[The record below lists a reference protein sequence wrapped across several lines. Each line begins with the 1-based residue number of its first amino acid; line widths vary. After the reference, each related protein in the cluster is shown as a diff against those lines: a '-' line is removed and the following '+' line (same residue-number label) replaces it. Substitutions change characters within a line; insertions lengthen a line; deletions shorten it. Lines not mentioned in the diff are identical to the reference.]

1 MKPLIGL
8 LCGLIFGTGLA
19 MSGMTDTA
27 KVLGFLDLFG
37 LWVPDLAFVMGG
49 AVAVYA
55 IGYQLIMK
63 SAKPLF
69 AEAFQVPSRRDIDAR
84 LITGA
89 VLFGAGWGLAG
100 YCPGPAITGLAFGMN
115 ETVTFFAAM
124 AVGVL
129 IFKLTLGVSP
139 KSPVATGP

>member
-1 MKPLIGL
+1 MGEKLTGLIAGIVFGIGL
-8 LCGLIFGTGLA
+8 SIA
-19 MSGMTDTA
+19 GMVNPA
-27 KVLGFLDLFG
+27 KVVSFLDFFG
-37 LWVPDLAFVMGG
+37 NWDPSLAFVMGG

-63 SAKPLF
+63 RAKPLF
-69 AEAFQVPSRRDIDAR
+69 AEGFQVPSRRDIDAR

-115 ETVTFFAAM
+115 ETVTFFASM
-124 AVGVL
+124 AAGVV
-129 IFKLTLGVSP
+129 IFKLTLGNKP
-139 KSPVATGP
+139 KTSAA